1 MTAICL
7 WCETGFEP
15 RAKQQRF
22 CQSACRR
29 AFDTACRK
37 VGAAEIEA
45 GRLQVSELRMALQHR
60 ARWPEYGSALRGSP
74 PQAPL
79 SPTVPWHRA
88 WRPPNRRCRVMI
100 KAWTVQRRE
109 NGDKFPQGG

>member
-45 GRLQVSELRMALQHR
+45 GRLQVSELRMALQQR
-60 ARWPEYGSALRGSP
+60 GCWPERRL
-74 PQAPL
+74 AP
-79 SPTVPWHRA
+79 RA
-88 WRPPNRRCRVMI
+88 TPGAPRL
-100 KAWTVQRRE
+100 
-109 NGDKFPQGG
+109 

>member
-1 MTAICL
+1 MTATCL
-7 WCETGFEP
+7 WCETDFEP

-45 GRLQVSELRMALQHR
+45 GRLQVSALRMALQQR
-60 ARWPEYGSALRGSP
+60 ARWPESRLAPRGPGLP
-74 PQAPL
+74 P
-79 SPTVPWHRA
+79 
-88 WRPPNRRCRVMI
+88 I
-100 KAWTVQRRE
+100 KAWTAQRRE